1 MVNRWNLTNEQKEK
15 FIPILK
21 EYFDRLENMTD
32 EDVDKI
38 CATSK
43 DNSEFELDL
52 TYESIGPYL
61 LRDLLI
67 ENFGY
72 EEVDFGNSGWEMDL
86 WIYIKRKDGKTF
98 PSMCENMVIQGCGM
112 TYSLALIPYEFQ

>member
-61 LRDLLI
+61 SLI
-67 ENFGY
+67 H
-72 EEVDFGNSGWEMDL
+72 
-86 WIYIKRKDGKTF
+86 I
-98 PSMCENMVIQGCGM
+98 
-112 TYSLALIPYEFQ
+112 